1 MDIMQVKDLTF
12 IHNEKKRWLKRP
24 EVFQLGPVNLNVKR
38 GETIAIIGENRSGKS
53 LLAKLLVGA
62 LPADAGE
69 IEINTHKYLAKYQS
83 KDGQQ
88 KRTHDIRMIL
98 QHSAESMN
106 PSVPVGKSNNA
117 RAAALL
123 LPAYPQ

>member
-53 LLAKLLVGA
+53 LLAKLLVGSVA
-62 LPADAGE
+62 EPSSDCNIKLLKPC
-69 IEINTHKYLAKYQS
+69 
-83 KDGQQ
+83 
-88 KRTHDIRMIL
+88 MIPTEPL
-98 QHSAESMN
+98 VN
-106 PSVPVGKSNNA
+106 
-117 RAAALL
+117 AALCSASTPYRL
-123 LPAYPQ
+123 TSESSKNS

>member
-12 IHNEKKRWLKRP
+12 IHNERKRWLKRP
-24 EVFQLGPVNLNVKR
+24 EIFQLGPVNLSVKR

-69 IEINTHKYLAKYQS
+69 IELT
-83 KDGQQ
+83 
-88 KRTHDIRMIL
+88 RTNI
-98 QHSAESMN
+98 
-106 PSVPVGKSNNA
+106 
-117 RAAALL
+117 
-123 LPAYPQ
+123 

>member
-12 IHNEKKRWLKRP
+12 IHNERKRWLKRP
-24 EVFQLGPVNLNVKR
+24 EVFQLGPVNLSVKR

-69 IEINTHKYLAKYQS
+69 KIAS
-83 KDGQQ
+83 K
-88 KRTHDIRMIL
+88 
-98 QHSAESMN
+98 N
-106 PSVPVGKSNNA
+106 VPTTFV
-117 RAAALL
+117 
-123 LPAYPQ
+123 